1 MKIIVLVLVL
11 FTLLLLRDQST
22 VHEISILQEIF
33 CLFIELTIIKKINQ
47 PYVNYMT
54 KMQFRLT

>member
-54 KMQFRLT
+54 NMQFRLT